1 MFDTVI
7 SGGVIISA
15 HDRYKPLSGSVGIT
29 DGRIAYA
36 GSHPLTAADGRAFV
50 DARGKI
56 VMPGLVNGH
65 CHGDMGFAKGGADNT
80 TLGEQMERFAE
91 HNWYYDRVTDEDRYH
106 ARLLTYAEALL
117 SGTTMLVENMY
128 WSLGPLSQEAFAKIG
143 LRGAPAEDVRYD
155 FYRSDGFLTD
165 GMLEA
170 FQSRC
175 REYGLIPLL
184 GTLPEEE
191 FTRERLRRVWE
202 IVEKSGCHFTSHLA
216 ETPWRHAAA
225 VERMGESP
233 VRALDRCGLLTEK
246 YIGSHAVYLDGE
258 EIALMAKRGA
268 KVVNTPI
275 CEMKIADGLAPI
287 PAFLKA
293 GVTVALGTDGAMW
306 SNSNDLFREMK
317 CLLLVHSLHGGVRT
331 LTAHDA
337 LDMATVNGA
346 KLFGL
351 ENELGTIEQGKL
363 ADLILVDASRPHM
376 TPLRTGRAEN
386 VSSNVVYCAT
396 GADVTDVFVGGRR
409 LVRDRRIPGLDL
421 GEIQRRVAAVSEK
434 ALGAD

>member
-1 MFDTVI
+1 
-7 SGGVIISA
+7 
-15 HDRYKPLSGSVGIT
+15 
-29 DGRIAYA
+29 
-36 GSHPLTAADGRAFV
+36 
-50 DARGKI
+50 
-56 VMPGLVNGH
+56 MPGLVNGH

-191 FTRERLRRVWE
+191 FTRERLRRVRE

-233 VRALDRCGLLTEK
+233 SGR
-246 YIGSHAVYLDGE
+246 S
-258 EIALMAKRGA
+258 
-268 KVVNTPI
+268 
-275 CEMKIADGLAPI
+275 
-287 PAFLKA
+287 
-293 GVTVALGTDGAMW
+293 
-306 SNSNDLFREMK
+306 
-317 CLLLVHSLHGGVRT
+317 
-331 LTAHDA
+331 TA
-337 LDMATVNGA
+337 
-346 KLFGL
+346 
-351 ENELGTIEQGKL
+351 
-363 ADLILVDASRPHM
+363 
-376 TPLRTGRAEN
+376 
-386 VSSNVVYCAT
+386 
-396 GADVTDVFVGGRR
+396 
-409 LVRDRRIPGLDL
+409 
-421 GEIQRRVAAVSEK
+421 AAC
-434 ALGAD
+434 